1 MKFYLRRNNMK
12 NQYAFI
18 VGSASNVKTFLNSKF
33 SEGYKYV
40 DLKILKDSVLI
51 ILEREEN

>member
-1 MKFYLRRNNMK
+1 MK

-18 VGSASNVKTFLNSKF
+18 VGITTVKTFLNTKF

-40 DLKILKDSVLI
+40 DIKVLKDNVLI
-51 ILEREEN
+51 ILERKEN